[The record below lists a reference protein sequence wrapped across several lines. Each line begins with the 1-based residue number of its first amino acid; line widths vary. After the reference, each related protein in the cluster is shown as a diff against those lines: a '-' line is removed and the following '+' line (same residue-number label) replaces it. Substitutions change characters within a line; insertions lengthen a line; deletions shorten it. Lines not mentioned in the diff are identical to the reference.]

1 MDTEALAD
9 FSMPAEASAS
19 YSVQIVF
26 CTLIPTNAD
35 ALAGIAMPA
44 KASVLMSTEAL
55 AQIYW
60 LKIELNQYDLTTGF
74 LRDGTRKGNDVQY
87 HIYTIMIA
95 DALVGIVPKCPQ
107 ELGFNI
113 PRQESCQHERFA
125 RVRAAI

>member
-1 MDTEALAD
+1 
-9 FSMPAEASAS
+9 
-19 YSVQIVF
+19 
-26 CTLIPTNAD
+26 
-35 ALAGIAMPA
+35 MPA
-44 KASVLMSTEAL
+44 KASVLMSAEAL

-113 PRQESCQHERFA
+113 PRQESCQHEMFA
-125 RVRAAI
+125 RARAAI